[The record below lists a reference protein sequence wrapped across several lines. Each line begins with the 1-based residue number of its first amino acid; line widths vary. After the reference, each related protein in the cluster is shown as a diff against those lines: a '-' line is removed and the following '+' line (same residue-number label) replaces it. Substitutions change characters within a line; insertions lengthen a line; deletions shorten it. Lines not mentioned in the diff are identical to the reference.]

1 MCGEVKS
8 FSYLCILN
16 SACKGMKRALKYI
29 FRTLLA
35 IVLLI
40 VMLAASLYLPP
51 VQRWA
56 VNRLTAYIEEKTGLE
71 VSIGSVHLSF
81 PLDLKLG
88 QVRVAKPPTDVLNVD
103 GALVDLDLTR
113 LLTGHV
119 GVEAIELSDG
129 NINTTDWIESLQ
141 MEGSIGNLKIVADD
155 IDLRNKKINITDASL
170 DGCVLDLKLRE
181 AEEDTTESTPVDWQL
196 DVDKVRIRQSKI
208 ALQLP
213 NDAMRV
219 NASIR
224 EANLDSGDIS
234 LSNGTYRIGKVS
246 LLADDLSYDIPK
258 ANPVLGFDVNHLAF
272 RDVKLELDKFS
283 YNQNTS
289 GLNAQLHRLAFKEKS
304 GFQLDNLAGNISLDS
319 THLVAKGFDLKTPHS
334 SASGDINLDWDAL
347 SPKKRGQLKADVQ
360 ASLGHKDVLCLAST
374 YLPKDLVKCYP
385 SQPLNID
392 LVANGNVDNLRLQTC
407 NVMMPSVIDVR
418 TIGSVQNL
426 MESKNLGADLKW
438 DITTM
443 DLRCVH
449 RYLGLTDV
457 RFPKMTIHADTKLRD
472 ASKLTADA
480 LLQEGRGRAHVIGNI
495 DLNSMAY
502 QGKARINNL
511 QLHDFL
517 PKDSLY
523 SLTANAKFSGK
534 GTDFLSPKTTLR
546 AQADIA
552 HLGYASWNLD
562 NIKADCRLEKGKA
575 MVEMNSQNDLLGMQG
590 CIEAAITNRKL
601 QAAAFNVDVSHIDL
615 YALHLANKPLSA
627 SMVMQLDGA
636 SDFRQTHNLKAR
648 IEAMELMTADSVVH
662 PLDLTLDANLTPNLI
677 QAKAHAGDLSLS
689 VSSDQG
695 LDSLL
700 ARIDNFSKELQREV
714 DSLRIRQDTLR
725 TLLPHLKMELT
736 CGPKNPIGNILR
748 HATGYSFRDLSFH
761 LLASPEEGLSGNGY
775 MHSLNTGAILL
786 DSIYW
791 NIKQEPSGVALDARV
806 ANGPKNSIVTF
817 MSQAHAALTETGA
830 NANLAFYDAQ
840 GKKSVDF
847 GLVLD
852 LLSDGFRAHFTPL
865 NPIIAYRRFTLNDD
879 NFVTLTNSGHLDAL
893 VDLLADDGTGLKL
906 YTTPNDEAQQ
916 DVSLSVNHFNVGELT
931 QVIPFMPD
939 LSGFLHG
946 DFHYMQVD
954 STTTVSAEIV
964 VKQMAYNGV
973 SLGDMGLNGVYFP
986 NADGSHYVDG
996 IITLDEQEVLLVNGK
1011 YHEENGKGKMD
1022 GEASFQKMPFAILN
1036 AFMPDGPFVMSG
1048 YAWGDFMVSGY
1059 TENPIL
1065 NGELKTESLHID
1077 ADSYNVNLQIPDHT
1091 ITVNNSRIDLNRI
1104 EAYAAGKTPLV
1115 LDGNIDFSNLEKVM
1129 LDLNVR
1135 ANDYQ
1140 LINAQKKHG
1149 SLAYGKVFVNLGGR
1163 LWGTLSDL
1171 KMRGRLDVLGST
1183 DVSCVLTDTPLTV
1196 DDQLADI
1203 MTFCDFN
1210 DTIATEV
1217 IDVKRQNIDM
1227 QMNVNIAETA
1237 QIHCFLS
1244 DNGNDYIDLQ
1254 GGGELTM
1261 TYDLQNDLQLWGRY
1275 TINKGTMRY
1284 SLMAIPLNDFQIA
1297 QGSYVEFQG
1306 KLTNPRLSINASE
1319 RVRSTVTEN
1328 SVPRNVAFDVGL
1340 AISRTLEDMGLEFTL
1355 EAPEDMT
1362 VQNQLTAMTAEE
1374 RGRVAVT
1381 MLVTGMYVTDDAET
1395 NGGYNYAN
1403 TLNAYLQ
1410 SAINEIAGKALNTVD
1425 VNFGI
1430 ASGTSEAGTN
1440 TTDYSFS
1447 FAKRFWGNR
1456 ISVIVGGKV
1465 STGRDAVNTGETI
1478 IDNVSIEYRLDK
1490 TASRYVN
1497 LFYDRNYESLLE
1509 GQVTKMGG
1517 GIVLRKKAD
1526 KLSELFIFRNKKDS
1540 PQPIPRTEEKR
1551 QENDKMPNE

>member
-1 MCGEVKS
+1 
-8 FSYLCILN
+8 
-16 SACKGMKRALKYI
+16 MKRALKYI
-29 FRTLLA
+29 LRTHLA
-35 IVLLI
+35 LVLLI
-40 VMLAASLYLPP
+40 VMLVASLYLPP

-56 VNRLTAYIEEKTGLE
+56 VNRLTAYIEEQTGLE
-71 VSIGSVHLSF
+71 VSIGSVHLS
-81 PLDLKLG
+81 PLLDLSLG
-88 QVRVAKPPTDVLNVD
+88 QVHIAKPPTDVIDVEH
-103 GALVDLDLTR
+103 ALVDLDLTR
-113 LLTGHV
+113 LLTLHV

-129 NINTTDWIESLQ
+129 SIHTTDLIETLA
-141 MEGSIGNLKIVADD
+141 MDGSIGNLRIVADD
-155 IDLRNKKINITDASL
+155 IDLRKKTVNVKEASL
-170 DGCVLDLKLRE
+170 DGCVLDMKLRE
-181 AEEDTTESTPVDWQL
+181 AAEEDTTESAPLDWQI
-196 DVDKVRIRQSKI
+196 DVEKFNINQSKI

-219 NASIR
+219 NAAIR
-224 EANLDSGDIS
+224 QASLDSGDIN
-234 LSNGTYRIGKVS
+234 LGKGIYRVGKVS
-246 LLADDLSYDIPK
+246 LSADSLSYDIPGS
-258 ANPVLGFDVNHLAF
+258 NPVKGLDVNHLAF
-272 RDVKLELDKFS
+272 RDAELDLDKLS
-283 YNQNTS
+283 YDQNTS
-289 GLNAQLHRLAFKEKS
+289 ALNVQLKRLAFKEKS

-319 THLVAKGFDLKTPHS
+319 KHLTARGLDLKTPHS
-334 SASGDINLDWDAL
+334 SASGNLDLDWNAF
-347 SPKKRGQLKADVQ
+347 SPKERGQMKADLQ
-360 ASLGHKDVLCLAST
+360 ASLGHQDVLCLAEA
-374 YLPKDLVKCYP
+374 YMPKDLAKCYP

-392 LVANGNVDNLRLQTC
+392 LFATGNIDDLSLQTC
-407 NVMMPSVIDVR
+407 NVTMPSVIDVR
-418 TIGSVQNL
+418 TTGSLQNL
-426 MESKNLGADLKW
+426 TDSANVGADLKW

-443 DLRCVH
+443 DLRCVN
-449 RYLGLTDV
+449 RYLGLNDV
-457 RFPKMTIHADTKLRD
+457 RFPKMTIHADTKLRE

-480 LLQEGRGRAHVIGNI
+480 LLQEGRGRAHVVGNI
-495 DLNSMAY
+495 DLNTMAY
-502 QGKARINNL
+502 QGNARINNL

-523 SLTANAKFSGK
+523 MLTANAKFSGR
-534 GTDFLSPKTTLR
+534 GTDMLSPRTMLR
-546 AQADIA
+546 AQADIT

-562 NIKADCRLEKGKA
+562 NIQADCRLDRGKA
-575 MVEMNSQNDLLGMQG
+575 MVEMHSQNDLLCMQG
-590 CIEAAITNRKL
+590 CINASITDRKL
-601 QAAAFNVDVSHIDL
+601 KAADFNMDLSHIDL
-615 YALHLANKPLSA
+615 YALHLAKKPLSA
-627 SMVMQLDGA
+627 SMVMRVDGA
-636 SDFRQTHNLKAR
+636 SDFMQTHNLKAR
-648 IEAMELMTADSVVH
+648 VEAIELTTADSIIH
-662 PLDLTLDANLTPNLI
+662 PLDLTLDANLTPELI
-677 QAKAHAGDLSLS
+677 DMKALAGDLSLS

-700 ARIDNFSKELQREV
+700 ARVNSFSGVLQQQM
-714 DSLRIRQDTLR
+714 DSLRIKQDVLR
-725 TLLPHLKMELT
+725 SLLPHLKMELT
-736 CGPKNPIGNILR
+736 CGQKNPIGNILR
-748 HATGYSFRDLSFH
+748 HATGYSFRDLSLH
-761 LLASPEEGLSGNGY
+761 LNASPEEGLNGNGH

-791 NIKQEPSGVALDARV
+791 KIKQEESGVALDARV

-817 MSQAHAALTETGA
+817 MSQVHAALTETGA
-830 NANLAFYDAQ
+830 NANMAFYDAQ

-847 GLVLD
+847 GLALD
-852 LLSDGFRAHFTPL
+852 LLADGFRAHFTPL
-865 NPIIAYRRFTLNDD
+865 NPTIAYRRFTLNAD
-879 NFVTLTNSGHLDAL
+879 NFVTLTHDGHLDAL

-906 YTTPNDEAQQ
+906 YTTPNEEAQQ

-946 DFHYMQVD
+946 DFHYMQAD
-954 STTTVSAEIV
+954 STTTVSAEML
-964 VKQMAYNGV
+964 VKNMAYNGV
-973 SLGDMGLNGVYFP
+973 RLGDIGLNGVYFP

-996 IITLDEQEVLLVNGK
+996 IVTLDEQEILLVNGK
-1011 YHEENGKGKMD
+1011 YHEDKGKGKMD
-1022 GEASFQKMPFAILN
+1022 GEASFQRVPFAFLN
-1036 AFMPDGPFVMSG
+1036 AFMPDGPFALSG
-1048 YAWGDFMVSGY
+1048 YAWGDFTVSGY
-1059 TENPIL
+1059 TENPVL

-1091 ITVNNSRIDLNRI
+1091 ITVKNSRIDLNRI

-1115 LDGNIDFSNLEKVM
+1115 LDGNIDFSD
-1129 LDLNVR
+1129 LDRVQLDVNVR
-1135 ANDYQ
+1135 ADDYQ
-1140 LINAQKKHG
+1140 LINAPKRQG

-1171 KMRGRLDVLGST
+1171 KMRGKLDVLGST
-1183 DVSCVLTDTPLTV
+1183 DVSCVLSDTPLTV

-1203 MTFCDFN
+1203 VTFVDFN
-1210 DTIATEV
+1210 DTIPAEV
-1217 IDVKRQNIDM
+1217 VDAKRQSIDM
-1227 QMNVNIAETA
+1227 QMNINIAETA

-1244 DNGNDYIDLQ
+1244 DMGNDYIDLQ
-1254 GGGELTM
+1254 GGGEMTL
-1261 TYDLQNDLQLWGRY
+1261 TYDMQNDMQLWGRY
-1275 TINKGTMRY
+1275 TIGKGTMRY

-1306 KLTNPRLSINASE
+1306 NVMNPRLNINASE

-1340 AISRTLEDMGLEFTL
+1340 AISRTLDDMGLEFTL
-1355 EAPEDMT
+1355 EAPEDMS
-1362 VQNQLTAMTAEE
+1362 VQNQLTAMTQEE

-1410 SAINEIAGKALNTVD
+1410 SAINEIAGKALSTVD

-1430 ASGTSEAGTN
+1430 QSGTSEAGTN

-1478 IDNVSIEYRLDK
+1478 IDNVAIEYRLDK
-1490 TASRYVN
+1490 SASRYVN

-1526 KLSELFIFRNKKDS
+1526 RLGELFIFRK
-1540 PQPIPRTEEKR
+1540 EK
-1551 QENDKMPNE
+1551 EKVKNDE